1 MIVMELII
9 NHLILFW
16 MRNFA
21 KLSVFCQNIESNQ
34 YFLVFLKKCMVFA
47 VLDID
52 LDMSLPVLCTVFVNC
67 P

>member
-1 MIVMELII
+1 
-9 NHLILFW
+9 